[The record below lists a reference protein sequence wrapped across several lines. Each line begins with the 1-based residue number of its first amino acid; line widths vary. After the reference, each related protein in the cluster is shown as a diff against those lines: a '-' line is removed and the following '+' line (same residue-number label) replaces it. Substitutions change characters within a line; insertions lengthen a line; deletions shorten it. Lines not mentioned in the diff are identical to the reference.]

1 MTSIAITSFRGELPA
16 LTPRLLQPTNAQ
28 AARNVNL
35 RKGSLRAEYAPLP
48 VTGIGGVI
56 TPSSIYRYPFGND
69 GQGFWFAWGDGK
81 QANAAKS
88 PLAKDAWSRV
98 YWTGD
103 GFPKMAPI
111 GVATQGAGPYPSG
124 FYRLGIPAPVSAPL
138 VTEAGNSG
146 TPPATQVNATYIVTY
161 VSAYGEEGPPSPASN
176 IITRWDGAEDQLVG
190 KINVQLPPAPTGP
203 YNIVTKRLYRS
214 ESGGEFLYLAD
225 FPVAQTN
232 WVDETNSDELGIA
245 CPSLTWDMPDP
256 TMMGLVEM
264 PNGIFAGFFDNTL
277 CFCEP
282 YYPHAWPVDYQISFP
297 DKIVGIGV
305 TTAGLVVATTG
316 RPRLVTGT
324 TPAAMSASDPDAD
337 RVCVSRGSV
346 VDMGEYVAYASTE
359 GLVAVSGGEPQLIT
373 EGILTPE
380 QWQALN
386 PASIHACRYEGRYLG
401 FYDGGCFALAPG
413 EGMEFIDVHAAN
425 SYYDIAA
432 SSLYLIQGSTISKW
446 RGGPSMTYRWRSKIF
461 EFPPGSANFSCGK
474 VVADTYPVRF
484 RVFADQAL
492 VLDEPVNG
500 AGMFRLPAGY
510 ADAREWQVEAS
521 GTAEVFSI
529 QIANTPSELT

>member
-1 MTSIAITSFRGELPA
+1 MTSIAITSFKGELPA
-16 LTPRLLQPTNAQ
+16 LTPRLLQPSNAQ

-35 RKGSLRAEYAPLP
+35 RKGSLRAENAPLP
-48 VTGIGGVI
+48 VLGIGGVI
-56 TPSSIYRYPFGND
+56 NPSSIYRYPFGNN
-69 GQGFWFAWGDGK
+69 GAGFWFAWGDG
-81 QANAAKS
+81 QQVDAAKS

-103 GFPKMAPI
+103 SFPKMAPI

-124 FYRLGIPAPVSAPL
+124 FYRLGIPAPASAPL
-138 VTEAGNSG
+138 VKEPAGSEA
-146 TPPATQVNATYIVTY
+146 PPATTVGATYVVTY
-161 VSAYGEEGPPSPASN
+161 VSAYGEEGPPSSASN
-176 IITRWDGAEDQLVG
+176 IINRWDGTEDQLPG
-190 KINVQLPPAPTGP
+190 KVNVQLPPAPNGP
-203 YNIVTKRLYRS
+203 YNIVSKRLYRS

-225 FPVAQTN
+225 FPVAQGS
-232 WVDETNSDELGIA
+232 WVDAVNSDELGIA

-256 TMMGLVEM
+256 AMVGLVEM

-282 YYPHAWPVDYQISFP
+282 YYPHAWPIDYQISFP

-324 TPAAMSASDPDAD
+324 TPSAMTAADPDAD
-337 RVCVSRGSV
+337 RVCASRGSV
-346 VDMGEYVAYASTE
+346 VDMGEYVVYASTE
-359 GLVAVSGGEPQLIT
+359 GLVAISGGEPQLIT
-373 EGILTPE
+373 DGVLTPE

-386 PASIHACRYEGRYLG
+386 PASIHACRYEGRYLA

-413 EGMEFIDVHAAN
+413 EGIEFIDAQAAN

-432 SSLYLIQGSTISKW
+432 STLYLIQGSTIAKW
-446 RGGPSMTYRWRSKIF
+446 RGGAAMTYRWRSKVF

-474 VVADTYPVRF
+474 VVAAAFPVRL
-484 RVFADQAL
+484 RVIADGATAL
-492 VLDEPVNG
+492 DAEVGSNQ
-500 AGMFRLPAGY
+500 MFRLPPGY
-510 ADAREWQVEAS
+510 AGAREWQVEAS
-521 GTAEVFSI
+521 GSSEVFSI

>member
-81 QANAAKS
+81 QVNAAKS

-190 KINVQLPPAPTGP
+190 KINVQLPAAPTGP

-225 FPVAQTN
+225 FPVAQTS
-232 WVDETNSDELGIA
+232 WLDETNSDGLGIA

-256 TMMGLVEM
+256 TMVGLVEM

-297 DKIVGIGV
+297 DKIVGLGV

-337 RVCVSRGSV
+337 RVCVSRASV
-346 VDMGEYVAYASTE
+346 VDMGEYVVYASTE

-413 EGMEFIDVHAAN
+413 EGIEFIDVHAAN

>member
-81 QANAAKS
+81 QVNAAKS

-124 FYRLGIPAPVSAPL
+124 FYRLGIPASASAPL
-138 VTEAGNSG
+138 VTEASNSG

-190 KINVQLPPAPTGP
+190 KINVQLPPGPTGP

-225 FPVAQTN
+225 FPVAQAS

-256 TMMGLVEM
+256 TMVGLVEM